1 MQFPIT
7 SVSDLGL
14 ALRAV
19 RRSSKLRLDD
29 MADTAGV
36 SKQFASDVEL
46 GKETVRMGLV
56 FKLLAELGLKLSVD
70 VPEQATPELHRLR
83 SKLALAK
90 AVQKPKRKTSTAS
103 AAIARDER

>member
-1 MQFPIT
+1 MQLPIK
-7 SVSDLGL
+7 SVADLGL

-29 MADTAGV
+29 MAATSGV

-56 FKLLAELGLKLSVD
+56 FKLLDEMGLKLLVD
-70 VPEQATPELHRLR
+70 IPDQVEPELTRLR
-83 SKLALAK
+83 AK
-90 AVQKPKRKTSTAS
+90 SAEPAAPQKPGKKR
-103 AAIARDER
+103 